1 MKGLMIENKSNL
13 YCIEAEDNKI
23 YSATA
28 RGKFKNDNLTPVVG
42 DYVEFE
48 IISDNSEMA
57 VIENIEE
64 RKNYIKRP
72 RM

>member
-1 MKGLMIENKSNL
+1 MKGLIIENKSNL
-13 YCIEAEDNKI
+13 YFIEAEDNKI

-64 RKNYIKRP
+64 RKRTT
-72 RM
+72 